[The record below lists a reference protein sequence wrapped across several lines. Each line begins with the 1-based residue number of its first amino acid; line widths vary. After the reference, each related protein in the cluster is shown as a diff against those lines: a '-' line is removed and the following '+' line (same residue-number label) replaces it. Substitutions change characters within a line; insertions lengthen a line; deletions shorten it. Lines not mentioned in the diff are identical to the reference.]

1 MKSESFP
8 KSFLFVSGLFNR
20 LKLLRTPTFFG
31 LILCSVFSYLLFRS
45 FLFVRET
52 EGVVVIGTIQ
62 FLFGF
67 IPNLYHR
74 KTGRIFTMAGAL
86 ILPGLLYDQTAIFG
100 SLSGLFAGAIFGI
113 FLRQY
118 ISTFHTQT
126 VNEDDP
132 IFRFFYINR
141 PYKSSLPFHQNPKTG
156 ILIFLALLLLERFF
170 IYFNA
175 PPFKGFGIL
184 DTVYLPGISS
194 RYAFGLSLDF
204 LGSWALPV
212 LYFLTEE
219 SSSHESDS
227 PVKYWRQGLFTGLFL
242 NIILFLIQDLAGR
255 SVIPFT
261 PRVGASYSVSGFFAD
276 TGSLNWFF
284 PLLIAYFFHYL
295 HSRSW
300 RFHTKIV
307 LSLGLVLP
315 FFVLGKHFSAGSWIL
330 FLALL
335 IYGYSVT
342 AFSKIRNRWWKL
354 SYIPVCTIVWIV
366 FTVLILWLGSFS
378 WSFEPWQELY
388 QTWTKSYRSPGG
400 NFSRFLD
407 LYWGEGWIQTRSAW
421 NWFKQSIWTGNGAGS
436 FVLNWIDSRS
446 TNPVPPGGIRELGL
460 PSFLFLLHDGGI
472 FLILIFLI
480 WIGLEIA
487 LRGHWK
493 ILILLLPISIFFMP
507 WIGSSGTT
515 AFFCLWLVTSSH
527 PQTRQLHKMIVA
539 GFNLLALF
547 LGSFFLSYTLI
558 GIAPNLR
565 GPEFRYTELKSYQ
578 IMAKRQNL
586 IQNGIRYHEFSS
598 GAIWV
603 LASRAPIRLRAF
615 IPQEKKLS
623 KNDKIHVR
631 WSFLGSDWIE
641 IQSKTLPLFTNAST
655 VGLIVPDNAKYLKAE
670 ILSDSFFGTHVQ
682 EFGIFAEDFDGLN
695 RVR

>member
-1 MKSESFP
+1 M
-8 KSFLFVSGLFNR
+8 
-20 LKLLRTPTFFG
+20 
-31 LILCSVFSYLLFRS
+31 
-45 FLFVRET
+45 
-52 EGVVVIGTIQ
+52 
-62 FLFGF
+62 
-67 IPNLYHR
+67 
-74 KTGRIFTMAGAL
+74 
-86 ILPGLLYDQTAIFG
+86 
-100 SLSGLFAGAIFGI
+100 
-113 FLRQY
+113 
-118 ISTFHTQT
+118 
-126 VNEDDP
+126 
-132 IFRFFYINR
+132 
-141 PYKSSLPFHQNPKTG
+141 
-156 ILIFLALLLLERFF
+156 
-170 IYFNA
+170 
-175 PPFKGFGIL
+175 
-184 DTVYLPGISS
+184 
-194 RYAFGLSLDF
+194 
-204 LGSWALPV
+204 
-212 LYFLTEE
+212 
-219 SSSHESDS
+219 
-227 PVKYWRQGLFTGLFL
+227 
-242 NIILFLIQDLAGR
+242 
-255 SVIPFT
+255 
-261 PRVGASYSVSGFFAD
+261 
-276 TGSLNWFF
+276 
-284 PLLIAYFFHYL
+284 
-295 HSRSW
+295 
-300 RFHTKIV
+300 
-307 LSLGLVLP
+307 
-315 FFVLGKHFSAGSWIL
+315 
-330 FLALL
+330 
-335 IYGYSVT
+335 
-342 AFSKIRNRWWKL
+342 
-354 SYIPVCTIVWIV
+354 
-366 FTVLILWLGSFS
+366 
-378 WSFEPWQELY
+378 
-388 QTWTKSYRSPGG
+388 
-400 NFSRFLD
+400 
-407 LYWGEGWIQTRSAW
+407 
-421 NWFKQSIWTGNGAGS
+421 
-436 FVLNWIDSRS
+436 
-446 TNPVPPGGIRELGL
+446 
-460 PSFLFLLHDGGI
+460 
-472 FLILIFLI
+472 
-480 WIGLEIA
+480 EIA

>member
-1 MKSESFP
+1 M
-8 KSFLFVSGLFNR
+8 SGLFNR

-86 ILPGLLYDQTAIFG
+86 ILPGLLYDKTAIFG

-212 LYFLTEE
+212 LYFLAEE

-255 SVIPFT
+255 S
-261 PRVGASYSVSGFFAD
+261 
-276 TGSLNWFF
+276 
-284 PLLIAYFFHYL
+284 
-295 HSRSW
+295 
-300 RFHTKIV
+300 
-307 LSLGLVLP
+307 
-315 FFVLGKHFSAGSWIL
+315 
-330 FLALL
+330 
-335 IYGYSVT
+335 
-342 AFSKIRNRWWKL
+342 
-354 SYIPVCTIVWIV
+354 
-366 FTVLILWLGSFS
+366 
-378 WSFEPWQELY
+378 
-388 QTWTKSYRSPGG
+388 
-400 NFSRFLD
+400 
-407 LYWGEGWIQTRSAW
+407 
-421 NWFKQSIWTGNGAGS
+421 
-436 FVLNWIDSRS
+436 
-446 TNPVPPGGIRELGL
+446 
-460 PSFLFLLHDGGI
+460 
-472 FLILIFLI
+472 
-480 WIGLEIA
+480 
-487 LRGHWK
+487 
-493 ILILLLPISIFFMP
+493 
-507 WIGSSGTT
+507 
-515 AFFCLWLVTSSH
+515 
-527 PQTRQLHKMIVA
+527 
-539 GFNLLALF
+539 
-547 LGSFFLSYTLI
+547 
-558 GIAPNLR
+558 
-565 GPEFRYTELKSYQ
+565 
-578 IMAKRQNL
+578 
-586 IQNGIRYHEFSS
+586 
-598 GAIWV
+598 
-603 LASRAPIRLRAF
+603 
-615 IPQEKKLS
+615 
-623 KNDKIHVR
+623 
-631 WSFLGSDWIE
+631 
-641 IQSKTLPLFTNAST
+641 
-655 VGLIVPDNAKYLKAE
+655 
-670 ILSDSFFGTHVQ
+670 
-682 EFGIFAEDFDGLN
+682 
-695 RVR
+695 